1 MVLRNAELSQELLTV
16 KKTLQDERLALE
28 KEIKGRIEAE
38 NIQQQKCDQLQES
51 CDKLREEVYFIQ
63 LYHQSKYSLPFYA
76 PSTPEHDQKVKM
88 CAINVQSERN
98 VLKR

>member
-1 MVLRNAELSQELLTV
+1 MMLRNAELSQELLTV

-28 KEIKGRIEAE
+28 KEIKERIETE
-38 NIQQQKCDQLQES
+38 DIQRQKCDQLQES

-63 LYHQSKYSLPFYA
+63 LYHQSKYNLPLYA

-98 VLKR
+98 VLMR

>member
-16 KKTLQDERLALE
+16 KKTLDDERLALE

-51 CDKLREEVYFIQ
+51 CDKLREKVHFIH
-63 LYHQSKYSLPFYA
+63 LYHKSNYSLLFHA
-76 PSTPEHDQKVKM
+76 PSTLEHDQKVKICSQTGM
-88 CAINVQSERN
+88 C
-98 VLKR
+98 

>member
-1 MVLRNAELSQELLTV
+1 MVLRIAELSQELLTV
-16 KKTLQDERLALE
+16 KITLQDERLALE

-51 CDKLREEVYFIQ
+51 CDKLREEVYFTQ
-63 LYHQSKYSLPFYA
+63 LYHKSKYSLPFYA

-88 CAINVQSERN
+88 
-98 VLKR
+98 